1 MGRRQDWDCAPLRPS
16 FRQQELLISDD
27 IDYRIFYDDETYL
40 LDVGQRFRES
50 GTLDPV
56 DFYMMLAWKANRAK
70 NYHRERLKRLSKSS
84 FEYAV
89 SQIAAELHGCS
100 GLRAKLEI
108 LMVAWGFALPTATA
122 VLTLLYPDDFTVYD
136 VLVCGE
142 LQWDYHPDRYFSPK
156 LWSDYQ
162 AYKQAVSRRRRLICH
177 YATKTGI

>member
-1 MGRRQDWDCAPLRPS
+1 M
-16 FRQQELLISDD
+16 SDD

-70 NYHRERLKRLSKSS
+70 NYHRENLKRLSKSS

-100 GLRAKLEI
+100 GLREKLEI
-108 LMVAWGFALPTATA
+108 LRVAWEFALPTATA

-142 LQWDYHPDRYFSPK
+142 LQWDYHPDRYFSAK

-162 AYKQAVSRRRRLICH
+162 VYKQAVIKAAPPGSSLRDKDRYLIGRAYRKAVETDCR
-177 YATKTGI
+177 G

>member
-1 MGRRQDWDCAPLRPS
+1 M
-16 FRQQELLISDD
+16 SDD

-100 GLRAKLEI
+100 RLREKLEI
-108 LMVAWGFALPTATA
+108 LMVAWEFALPTATA

-136 VLVCGE
+136 VLVCRE
-142 LQWDYHPDRYFSPK
+142 LQWDYHPDRYFSAK

-162 AYKQAVSRRRRLICH
+162 AYKEAVIKAAPSDLSLRDKDRYLIGRAYRKAVETDCR
-177 YATKTGI
+177 G